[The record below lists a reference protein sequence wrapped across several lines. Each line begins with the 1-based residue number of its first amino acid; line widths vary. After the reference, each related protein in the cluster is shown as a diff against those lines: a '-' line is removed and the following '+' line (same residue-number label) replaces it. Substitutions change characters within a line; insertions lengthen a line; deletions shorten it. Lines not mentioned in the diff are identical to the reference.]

1 MRLRTKLIAGFV
13 AMIVIMFAVGGSGY
27 YGLNQLNEKVDYLS
41 GAVAE
46 ATSNVTAAV
55 LEVDNQMTAA
65 SRLSSGNAKQNDVLD
80 IQNKQQVIKEL
91 LSKIFAQGVLPPQ
104 REEQLNVA
112 LTGQKAEP
120 AAEEGEGEGG
130 DEEDDGDEFEDELGY
145 EVSLQAMLKDFLN
158 FQMAKNT
165 FHRKGNNLGDY
176 VSEMV
181 DMTDPTS
188 AALGEHVRHIMYLV
202 SQMETGD
209 DPEDTADGIE
219 VDDMMEMVYEEL
231 WKTTPS
237 RAERRR

>member
-46 ATSNVTAAV
+46 ATANVTTAV

-130 DEEDDGDEFEDELGY
+130 DRGRRWRSSSRPSLDTRK
-145 EVSLQAMLKDFLN
+145 VSKQC
-158 FQMAKNT
+158 
-165 FHRKGNNLGDY
+165 
-176 VSEMV
+176 
-181 DMTDPTS
+181 
-188 AALGEHVRHIMYLV
+188 
-202 SQMETGD
+202 
-209 DPEDTADGIE
+209 
-219 VDDMMEMVYEEL
+219 
-231 WKTTPS
+231 
-237 RAERRR
+237 

>member
-120 AAEEGEGEGG
+120 AAEE
-130 DEEDDGDEFEDELGY
+130 
-145 EVSLQAMLKDFLN
+145 
-158 FQMAKNT
+158 
-165 FHRKGNNLGDY
+165 
-176 VSEMV
+176 
-181 DMTDPTS
+181 
-188 AALGEHVRHIMYLV
+188 
-202 SQMETGD
+202 
-209 DPEDTADGIE
+209 
-219 VDDMMEMVYEEL
+219 
-231 WKTTPS
+231 
-237 RAERRR
+237 RRRWRRGRRWR